1 MGFCQDCTMPSFI
14 KRLFAPANSLE
25 AGKALFPTRIFLGAM
40 FIYASFTKLTD
51 SAFFDP
57 ASPNGV
63 ARQMQAAAGSS
74 PIGFF
79 LNHLIE
85 HATLVGYGI
94 ALGELAIG
102 LGLLFGIWSRAA
114 ALGLA
119 LVSFSFVLT
128 VSWGTT
134 PYFLNP
140 DLAYFAAAIPF
151 IIVGDGGYKSIEA
164 SIRNRVKQELGV
176 SSSKKLSNAPLEAQI
191 ERRTFVKTSAIAGGL
206 GVAGLSLGMV
216 GQKPKGTAGRVISPS
231 PSSTPA
237 ATGGNSTGTK
247 VASISDVPVGT
258 AFQFTDPTTGAPAY
272 LMQPAAGTFIA
283 YSAVCTHQGCIVG
296 ENLAN
301 GTFNCPCHGAQFDA
315 KTGAHQS
322 GPGRGDLTKINI
334 TASGNDLL
342 AS

>member
-1 MGFCQDCTMPSFI
+1 MTSFI

-25 AGKALFPTRIFLGAM
+25 AGKALFLTRIFLGAM
-40 FIYASFTKLTD
+40 FIYASLTKLTD
-51 SAFFDP
+51 SSFFDP
-57 ASPNGV
+57 ASANGV
-63 ARQMQAAAGSS
+63 AKQMQGAAGSS
-74 PIGFF
+74 PIGFL
-79 LNHLIE
+79 LNRLIE

-94 ALGELAIG
+94 AIGELAIG

-151 IIVGDGGYKSIEA
+151 IIIGDGGYRSIEA

-176 SSSKKLSNAPLEAQI
+176 SNSKKLSNAPLEAQI
-191 ERRTFVKTSAIAGGL
+191 ERRTFIKTSAIAGGF
-206 GVAGLSLGMV
+206 GAAGLAVGIV
-216 GQKPKGTAGRVISPS
+216 GQKIKGP
-231 PSSTPA
+231 STPIA
-237 ATGGNSTGTK
+237 APSASGSPTPTSITPTGTK
-247 VASISDVPVGT
+247 VASVTDVPVGT
-258 AFQFTDPTTGAPAY
+258 AFQFMDPNTGTPAY

-296 ENLAN
+296 ETLAN
-301 GTFNCPCHGAQFDA
+301 GTFSCPCHGAVFDA
-315 KTGAHQS
+315 NSGAHLK
-322 GPGRGDLTKINI
+322 GPGQGDLAKITI
-334 TASGNDLL
+334 TASGNDLFV
-342 AS
+342 A